1 MKKSNLSKIYKIIIT
16 IVIVYVAI
24 NSLIKI
30 FSGIKNT
37 VNNFVSNH
45 TVTYDTD
52 TDSEINEVTIDGV
65 RDKYTTI
72 KGNGQDEVTVM
83 VYMIGTDL
91 ESNYGMATKD
101 VYEMLNGK
109 KYDNINIVLQTG
121 GCNKWNNS
129 LFSNKNVERWAINSS
144 NFSRLGYIG
153 RESMVDSDTL
163 ADFIRYSAD
172 NFPANRYMLILWD
185 HGGGSITGY
194 GYDEVY
200 SNQPSMSPDV
210 IAAALK
216 KGGIK
221 FDLVGFDAC
230 LMANLETAIAIEPYA
245 DYMIASEETEP
256 GEGWFYTNWVNILD
270 DNTSVSTLTLGK
282 QIIDDYISTSKRTD
296 YSIELTSSM
305 IDLGEL
311 AYSIQSPLTDFSKAV
326 NTKLDDGDYRTI
338 ALARSNTKEF
348 SKESGLDQVDLV
360 DLVENINVD
369 GSEKLVKA
377 IKSAIKYNKTFNMND
392 SYGLSVYFPYS
403 ALNKFNAA
411 VDVYDNINF
420 NSDYKK
426 AIKSFASYA
435 SSGQIVTQNAGS
447 SSTSLFDVLLN
458 DNYYYDDSY
467 YSNDYYDMYD
477 QSYYNNYSGYG
488 YSNSFGYGYDSW
500 MEPSVVDIMSTF
512 FRNKENVVN
521 TSHLR
526 IKNKGSN
533 DVVELSESEWN
544 LIDNI
549 TLNMFVDD
557 GDGYID
563 LGKDNV
569 FEFTDNGDLLVTSDG
584 TWLSINENIVSY
596 QFVSDTYINDD
607 NYKIVGYI
615 PAYLNNQR
623 VNLIVNFTNENP
635 YGIVLGG
642 QLLYEDS
649 DINQKGLIEIK
660 DGDEII
666 FVANYYTY
674 DGKLIDEYQIGESL
688 IVDGK
693 LELNNIYLDNNYV
706 YAYCL
711 KDIYGNNLW
720 TNKTIVNK

>member
-256 GEGWFYTNWVNILD
+256 GEGWYYTNWVNILD

-500 MEPSVVDIMSTF
+500 MEPSIVDIMSTF

-596 QFVSDTYINDD
+596 RFVSDTYINDD

-688 IVDGK
+688 IVNGK
-693 LELNNIYLDNNYV
+693 LELNNVYLDNNYV

>member
-447 SSTSLFDVLLN
+447 SSTSLFDMLLN

-477 QSYYNNYSGYG
+477 QSYYNNYNGYG

-596 QFVSDTYINDD
+596 RFVSDTYINDD

-688 IVDGK
+688 IADGK

>member
-52 TDSEINEVTIDGV
+52 TDSEINEVTIDGA

-256 GEGWFYTNWVNILD
+256 GEGWYYTNWVNILD

-458 DNYYYDDSY
+458 DNYYYDEQLDS
-467 YSNDYYDMYD
+467 MYELLSD
-477 QSYYNNYSGYG
+477 NEVHIFAYNN
-488 YSNSFGYGYDSW
+488 
-500 MEPSVVDIMSTF
+500 
-512 FRNKENVVN
+512 
-521 TSHLR
+521 
-526 IKNKGSN
+526 
-533 DVVELSESEWN
+533 
-544 LIDNI
+544 
-549 TLNMFVDD
+549 
-557 GDGYID
+557 
-563 LGKDNV
+563 
-569 FEFTDNGDLLVTSDG
+569 
-584 TWLSINENIVSY
+584 
-596 QFVSDTYINDD
+596 
-607 NYKIVGYI
+607 
-615 PAYLNNQR
+615 R
-623 VNLIVNFTNENP
+623 VNDLNK
-635 YGIVLGG
+635 
-642 QLLYEDS
+642 LLDDKCMS
-649 DINQKGLIEIK
+649 QDGVHLNDHGNDILLEEIK
-660 DGDEII
+660 R
-666 FVANYYTY
+666 V
-674 DGKLIDEYQIGESL
+674 
-688 IVDGK
+688 
-693 LELNNIYLDNNYV
+693 LD
-706 YAYCL
+706 
-711 KDIYGNNLW
+711 
-720 TNKTIVNK
+720 